1 MFVIQFI
8 DLLPTEV
15 SASFKSE
22 TSVTYAFKEQMV
34 NKLNRSSSSS
44 SSSSFPSSIYSDITL
59 KAENVSLSFRTSQS
73 PALLL
78 YVSSYHREYFAVLL
92 SKPGEH

>member
-34 NKLNRSSSSS
+34 NELNRS

>member
-34 NKLNRSSSSS
+34 NKLNRSSS

>member
-34 NKLNRSSSSS
+34 NELNRSSS

>member
-34 NKLNRSSSSS
+34 NGLNRSSSG
-44 SSSSFPSSIYSDITL
+44 SSSFPSSIYSDITL

>member
-34 NKLNRSSSSS
+34 NELNRSSSS

>member
-34 NKLNRSSSSS
+34 NELNRSSS

-59 KAENVSLSFRTSQS
+59 KAENVSLSFRTSQT

>member
-8 DLLPTEV
+8 DFLPTEV

-34 NKLNRSSSSS
+34 NELNRSSSA
-44 SSSSFPSSIYSDITL
+44 SSSFPSSIYSDITL